1 MQRPRAFAALMATLL
16 LAPPLL
22 AACAEPGPAERAG
35 RSLDRATDRT
45 GDALGTAARG
55 TGAALDRAGNW
66 VGDRLEPGR
75 R

>member
-1 MQRPRAFAALMATLL
+1 MPRLL
-16 LAPPLL
+16 TLL
-22 AACAEPGPAERAG
+22 AALALVAGCAEPGPAERAG
-35 RSLDRATDRT
+35 RSLDRAADRT
-45 GDALGTAARG
+45 GEALGGAARG